1 MKNNK
6 DIDISAVLKVLAY
19 YDVFDYPLTFDE
31 VFIFSQGF
39 SEDQVATELKKL
51 TEDSVVYKVRNF
63 YSLKNDTERVINR
76 EQGNK
81 RAKVFTRKA
90 IKRAK
95 LISKFPY
102 VRAVFISGSFSK
114 GYVTLDGDID
124 YFVIT
129 KHNRMW
135 FARTVLILYKK
146 VFLFNSRK
154 FFCVNYFLGEKD
166 LKIDQNNVFT
176 ATEIFTLMPII
187 NKKIYK
193 VLIEENQWSEEYY
206 DFNKIKNHDI
216 IEYKSTF
223 FQTILESFFN
233 NKIGEKLDLYCMK
246 LTLKRWERK
255 FPDLPKIDFNIA
267 FKSTRNV
274 SKHHPS
280 NFQKKVLDSYN
291 KTINNLRNV

>member
-1 MKNNK
+1 
-6 DIDISAVLKVLAY
+6 
-19 YDVFDYPLTFDE
+19 
-31 VFIFSQGF
+31 
-39 SEDQVATELKKL
+39 
-51 TEDSVVYKVRNF
+51 
-63 YSLKNDTERVINR
+63 
-76 EQGNK
+76 
-81 RAKVFTRKA
+81 
-90 IKRAK
+90 
-95 LISKFPY
+95 
-102 VRAVFISGSFSK
+102 
-114 GYVTLDGDID
+114 
-124 YFVIT
+124 
-129 KHNRMW
+129 
-135 FARTVLILYKK
+135 
-146 VFLFNSRK
+146 
-154 FFCVNYFLGEKD
+154 
-166 LKIDQNNVFT
+166 
-176 ATEIFTLMPII
+176 MPII

-246 LTLKRWERK
+246 LTLQRWERK